1 MEECVAR
8 VAARWGLRYVV
19 LFGSRARGRAGP
31 HSDYDLAVKAGRRL
45 SLVERGLLAGELE
58 DCAGGRVDLV
68 VLDDWDPVVAWE
80 ALARGRLLYHC
91 GPGCLEEYYDD
102 LARALDEVADLEP
115 VLELFRREA
124 RRALARR
131 DR

>member
-1 MEECVAR
+1 M
-8 VAARWGLRYVV
+8 
-19 LFGSRARGRAGP
+19 
-31 HSDYDLAVKAGRRL
+31 
-45 SLVERGLLAGELE
+45 ERGLLAGELE
-58 DCAGGRVDLV
+58 DCAGRRVDLV

-91 GPGCLEEYYDD
+91 GPACLEEYYDD